1 MTVPQ
6 TSPFGSGDLKTTG
19 ARHFQH
25 TVCIDYKS
33 ARFIFVLKVMF
44 GILPIL
50 NMPWTTSIFIF
61 IKHASPCMICM
72 QRNLK
77 CLVINF
83 FLGLFWN
90 IFLWKYIT
98 DL

>member
-6 TSPFGSGDLKTTG
+6 TSPFGSGDLKTTH

-25 TVCIDYKS
+25 TVFIDYKS

-50 NMPWTTSIFIF
+50 NMP
-61 IKHASPCMICM
+61 
-72 QRNLK
+72 
-77 CLVINF
+77 
-83 FLGLFWN
+83 
-90 IFLWKYIT
+90 
-98 DL
+98 

>member
-33 ARFIFVLKVMF
+33 ARFIFVLKVIRF
-44 GILPIL
+44 LL
-50 NMPWTTSIFIF
+50 
-61 IKHASPCMICM
+61 
-72 QRNLK
+72 R
-77 CLVINF
+77 F
-83 FLGLFWN
+83 FVL
-90 IFLWKYIT
+90 T